1 MAAAGVVGVTTR
13 RNLDGGVNA
22 CAALN
27 RAMTEAQLQDA
38 VIAFATTHKWRVM
51 HTRPAWSNSR
61 WVTPIQ
67 GDPGFP
73 DLVLARDGRVLF
85 FEVKTEKGK
94 LMRDQ
99 VAWRVALD
107 GCESEDD
114 DWVFLLDEGPLATMG
129 YAVVRPFRWSSGQVG
144 KVLA

>member
-1 MAAAGVVGVTTR
+1 MTTR

-22 CAALN
+22 RAALN
-27 RAMTEAQLQDA
+27 RAMTEEQLQNA
-38 VIAFATTHKWRVM
+38 VVDLAKLRGWMVM

-61 WVTPIQ
+61 WVVPIQ
-67 GDPGFP
+67 GAPGFP

-85 FEVKTEKGK
+85 FEVKTEKGR

-114 DWVFLLDEGPLATMG
+114 DWEFLVDEGPLTPMG
-129 YAVVRPFRWSSGQVG
+129 YAVVRPVRWSSGQVAQ
-144 KVLA
+144 VLA